1 MTRWTL
7 PHLYALL
14 LGRGAPRWH
23 WQLVE
28 SAPGE
33 PPVRALVQ
41 DDGMGGTTLCGVFAM
56 GETLSLQ
63 ARVLAQVSPALLK
76 EASERALLL
85 EDAAERVQPLTE
97 LAQRL
102 TQRAYQHKRSDEY
115 SDLQRLRASLV
126 VLQKLLASSAAP
138 ALDELIDWELQ
149 ATQEALREQPPENP
163 A

>member
-1 MTRWTL
+1 MKLGKW

-14 LGRGAPRWH
+14 LGRGISDWK

-28 SAPGE
+28 TAPGDT
-33 PPVRALVQ
+33 PMRALVQ
-41 DDGMGGTTLCGVFAM
+41 DDGAGGENLCGIFAV

-63 ARVLAQVSPALLK
+63 ARVIEQVSPTVLK
-76 EASERALLL
+76 EVSERAVLVQDAKERL
-85 EDAAERVQPLTE
+85 EPLMQ

-115 SDLQRLRASLV
+115 ADLQQLRATLS
-126 VLQKLLASSAAP
+126 VLLKLLDATEAP
-138 ALDELIDWELQ
+138 GLDELINWELQ
-149 ATQEALREQPPENP
+149 AKQEALRMQPPENP